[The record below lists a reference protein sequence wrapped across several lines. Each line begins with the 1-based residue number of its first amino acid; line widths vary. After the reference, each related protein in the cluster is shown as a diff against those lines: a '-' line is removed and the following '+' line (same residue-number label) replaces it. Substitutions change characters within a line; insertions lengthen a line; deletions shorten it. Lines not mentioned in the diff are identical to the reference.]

1 MAVELGPTRSSQGIL
16 AYPAA
21 QSFTES
27 SCTLKPVCYN
37 AETTSNKL
45 SRKGLSVI
53 RTFSLRFVRLT
64 CALVAAVTVA
74 LSSSVNVAGQ
84 TKTTAAKSQST
95 AKTPAKAPAKT
106 STKAPAKSTTTT
118 VKAPVKKT
126 MTKKAAAPKRRST
139 TASRRAKLARAKA
152 AARAKQLAEVQTPKF
167 KMDENGEEV
176 PDPRA
181 EAAIIYN
188 PDTGAVLYESNA
200 QNQRSIASI
209 TKVMTAAVFMEDGPD
224 LERQVVVDRSDV
236 RAASTTYLKAG
247 AKVTTGDLLHLT
259 LIASDNAAARA
270 LARVHPLGMTGFIGR
285 MNTKAQELGLSSTK
299 YVDPSGL
306 YAANV
311 SSAYDMARLIT
322 YVSNDERIAGV
333 MRMQYYSLPVGKR
346 TVQVHSTNQLVMKGD
361 VDVQAGKTGFIR
373 NAGYCLAT
381 LLRLPQGGPSVAVVV
396 LGAKSNAGRFMETRH
411 LLSWV
416 SGKASELLG
425 GTTLQAASVPAS

>member
-1 MAVELGPTRSSQGIL
+1 M
-16 AYPAA
+16 
-21 QSFTES
+21 
-27 SCTLKPVCYN
+27 
-37 AETTSNKL
+37 
-45 SRKGLSVI
+45 I
-53 RTFSLRFVRLT
+53 RTFSLRILRLT
-64 CALVAAVTVA
+64 CALVACVTVV
-74 LSSSVNVAGQ
+74 LPSSVAAAAQ
-84 TKTTAAKSQST
+84 KTSTASKSTST
-95 AKTPAKAPAKT
+95 AKTPAK
-106 STKAPAKSTTTT
+106 STTTAAKAPAKTTT
-118 VKAPVKKT
+118 VKAPAKKT
-126 MTKKAAAPKRRST
+126 TKTVTSKRRST
-139 TASRRAKLARAKA
+139 ASSRRAKLARAKA
-152 AARAKQLAEVQTPKF
+152 AAKAKQLAEVAEPKF
-167 KMDENGEEV
+167 KMDENGEEI

-181 EAAIIYN
+181 EAAIVYN
-188 PDTGAVLYESNA
+188 PDNGAVLYESNA

-209 TKVMTAAVFMEDGPD
+209 TKVMTAVVFMEDDPD
-224 LERQVVVDRSDV
+224 LERKVVVERSDV

-270 LARVHPLGMTGFIGR
+270 LARVHPLGMPAFIAR

-322 YVSNDERIAGV
+322 YVSNDDRIASV

-373 NAGYCLAT
+373 NSGYCLAT
-381 LLRLPQGGPSVAVVV
+381 LLKLPQGGPSVAVVI

-411 LLSWV
+411 LFSWV
-416 SGKASELLG
+416 ASKASELLG
-425 GTTLQAASVPAS
+425 GTPLQAATVPAS

>member
-1 MAVELGPTRSSQGIL
+1 MAVELGPMRSSPGIL
-16 AYPAA
+16 AYRPA
-21 QSFTES
+21 QRGTES

-53 RTFSLRFVRLT
+53 RTFSLRIVRLI
-64 CALVAAVTVA
+64 CALVASLAVV
-74 LSSSVNVAGQ
+74 LPSSVDAAGQ
-84 TKTTAAKSQST
+84 KTTSSTKSQST
-95 AKTPAKAPAKT
+95 TKTPAKAPAKAPAKT
-106 STKAPAKSTTTT
+106 PAKSTTTA
-118 VKAPVKKT
+118 KAPAKKT
-126 MTKKAAAPKRRST
+126 TKKVSTKRRST
-139 TASRRAKLARAKA
+139 AASRRAKLARAKA
-152 AARAKQLAEVQTPKF
+152 AAQAKALAEVQEPKF

-181 EAAIIYN
+181 EAAIVYN

-209 TKVMTAAVFMEDGPD
+209 TKVMTAAVFMEDAPD
-224 LERQVVVDRSDV
+224 LERQVVVNRSDV
-236 RAASTTYLKAG
+236 RAASTTYLSAG

-270 LARVHPLGMTGFIGR
+270 LARVHPLGMSGFIAR

-322 YVSNDERIAGV
+322 YVSNDDRIASV
-333 MRMQYYSLPVGKR
+333 MRKQYYSLPVGRR

-373 NAGYCLAT
+373 TSGYCLAT
-381 LLRLPQGGPSVAVVV
+381 LLRLPQGGPSVAVVI

-411 LLSWV
+411 LFSWV
-416 SGKASELLG
+416 SSKAASLFG
-425 GTTLQAASVPAS
+425 GTTLQAAAVPAS